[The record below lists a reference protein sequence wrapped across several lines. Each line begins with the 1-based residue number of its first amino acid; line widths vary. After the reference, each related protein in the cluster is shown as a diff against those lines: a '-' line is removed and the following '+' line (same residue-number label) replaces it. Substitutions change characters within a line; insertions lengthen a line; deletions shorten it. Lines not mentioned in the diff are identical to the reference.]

1 MGASTFS
8 TSSFT
13 REIARAPSSSAS
25 SSSTSASSSTN
36 QNDHQELQ
44 TSNNENK
51 NSNNKVNKKRSSS
64 YSSSS
69 SPSANRSTGSLTIR
83 IRPATREDI
92 AEIERCNL
100 LTLPENYPISFYDNH
115 VHHFKRLALVAEA
128 ISEDLPGAM
137 YHPHYNNNNINDNN
151 NNIEKKN
158 DELSGGVYS
167 KTNVDSAFAHVPPPQ
182 QHQQS
187 PFVHK
192 QIVGYVLGRV
202 EEEFVP
208 SASSP
213 APLSSPSPSPSSSSS
228 ASPSSSSSSP
238 SSLNSL

>member
-69 SPSANRSTGSLTIR
+69 SPSANRSTGSLTIK
-83 IRPATREDI
+83 IRPATKEDI

-115 VHHFKRLALVAEA
+115 VLHFRHLALVAEA
-128 ISEDLPGAM
+128 ITEELPGAM
-137 YHPHYNNNNINDNN
+137 YHPNYKKEKMDLNDSVSDSQ
-151 NNIEKKN
+151 KK
-158 DELSGGVYS
+158 
-167 KTNVDSAFAHVPPPQ
+167 APMI
-182 QHQQS
+182 
-187 PFVHK
+187 HK

-208 SASSP
+208 FPKSST
-213 APLSSPSPSPSSSSS
+213 SIDK
-228 ASPSSSSSSP
+228 
-238 SSLNSL
+238 LN